1 MVSFTELAATLPL
14 ISIVYQRWGFD
25 TLFYVLS
32 AAAAVILA
40 LVSCL
45 PRVPRLPRG
54 GALLIALYGQIGA
67 LIGATL
73 LGSFQEPLLWVHPF
87 GPLTKN
93 VSWLLGTVAL
103 LWFTK
108 EENA

>member
-1 MVSFTELAATLPL
+1 LPGL
-14 ISIVYQRWGFD
+14 ENTTRNVRLMGAFQVTI
-25 TLFYVLS
+25 
-32 AAAAVILA
+32 A

-45 PRVPRLPRG
+45 PRLPRLPRG
-54 GALLIALYGQIGA
+54 GAPLFALNCQIVA
-67 LIGATL
+67 LIGAML
-73 LGSFQEPLLWVHPF
+73 LGSIQEPLLWVHPF

-108 EENA
+108 EDRTDEP